1 MLSLFWTQFWALFN
15 KNWIVLWKHPV
26 LNVLRCLLLP
36 IAYGVFLAVAQLFL
50 VKPNN
55 YGLGTLRP
63 IRNLAGEFDG
73 SAVLVWVDLANG
85 TSPSPTDIMSIVT
98 RDFSE
103 RQLSAVRRVDS
114 VQELAAE
121 CRPNFNGFSQ
131 CFAGLE
137 FNGLLPGNGINY
149 TIRADAGLLF
159 IDVENNSDFEIRL
172 LPLQMAVDKA
182 IIQVTTGTE
191 VPNIP
196 RELPFSQ
203 ETNEEQDTRIRLSYI
218 RGLRSLLVLALFVCY
233 IGIVYQLP
241 GAFAGER
248 ADLSTAHLKAM
259 GLLDS
264 ARIISWH
271 FSVSLAYLP
280 AWIVVSIIWHYRVFS
295 GTNVGLILVVHLL
308 LGLSL
313 ASWSFFT
320 AAPFGRSPQLAAVF
334 STFLAI
340 ILAIVAL
347 VLNSLSTGGAVI
359 FTIIFPPGFYIF
371 VIRAICGFESNMI
384 PTPLLRGDPDN
395 NLMILPLLIAAL
407 INIFLWPWLAVLL
420 ERRLYNARNDN
431 VRRSG
436 FFRRRKQPVLS
447 PPPEGVAIEIKNLE
461 KTFVSSSFG
470 FKKKRTTA
478 VANLSLTVPKNGI
491 FVLLGS
497 NGAGKSTSLSVVAGL
512 RGMTSGSVA
521 FEGGLARPPRGAL
534 GIVPQKNVLFPELT
548 CYQTIKVWAA
558 IKKSKNSPV
567 DEDLIQ
573 LLRDCDLGAKIH
585 ANAGSLSGGQKRK
598 LQLAIGLVG
607 GSDIVLV
614 DECTSGVDPLS
625 RRALWRTLISVREE
639 RTIIFTTHFLDEAD
653 LLADNIAVLAAPG
666 KLVAEGT
673 PVSLKH
679 QHGEGYGIQVTFE
692 KDSAPTHQENLLEE
706 LRTFSPQAYSTQLF
720 PGTLLYR
727 LASRESSAM
736 RDVLEFLDSA
746 SAEYKVDTYDVI
758 GPSIEDV
765 FLQLMRKNDPSSE
778 KHALDS
784 VDTVKSESEGSVMK
798 LTNSRPTNV
807 WKQAATIFYKRL
819 LVVRK
824 SWFTPLAM
832 LLVAVFG
839 SCIPLVFL
847 DNNRAP
853 ACGTPLR
860 NATSNSIYLPTS
872 PYLLYRSVNATG
884 DSRILTSPP
893 GLIDSLGP
901 STQTLP
907 VLDVPDQNTFLS
919 TISENYRNISLGGVS
934 MDLATGDAVFAWEAT
949 QPGIGSLTLLNL
961 ISNLHLN
968 QALNDTS
975 PSEFP
980 TLIQTSFGNFPLIVA
995 GTLSA
1000 LRWVAF
1006 FGATMAVFPAF
1017 AALYVSRERRTS
1029 VQAMQFSNGLSNPV
1043 GLWLG
1048 HLLFDIVPTT
1058 IASIVI
1064 VVVFAVA
1071 SNQFAGLGYLWL
1083 VLFLYGIAGVLL
1095 AYCGALIT
1103 SSPLAAFAAVAGYQV
1118 IIFVLYLA
1126 GYLLTLTY
1134 AKTSDADRII
1144 TTIHFAGSLSAPVT
1158 SMLRAGLVSI
1168 NMFSLLC
1175 DGNSPATSS
1184 SMGEIMRYGGPIL
1197 YLIIYAIVLFA
1208 VLVLTDSGSWT
1219 SLIRRK
1225 GKNHTVASHA
1235 HQSASNPESPIGSL
1249 LEVLGI
1255 TKTYDKRQVVDDV
1268 SLDIPRDTIYALL
1281 GPNGAGKTTTFNIIR
1296 GDVVPDC
1303 GDVFIQGT
1311 SVITHP
1317 RLARTR
1323 LGVCP
1328 QFSAIESELTVRE
1341 HLNVYGRLKGIHK
1354 KELAHNV
1361 DTLMRMTALTQYADR
1376 EAENLS
1382 GGNQRKLA
1390 LAIAITGNP
1399 SVVLIDEFSTGIDA
1413 KMKRE
1418 MWTTLRTVAV
1428 GKAVVITTHSME
1440 EASALANQVGIVD
1453 RLKLVEGTPKYLSS
1467 RYAQY
1472 QVHFSCRSRE
1482 DLVRAQNL
1490 MSQIPG
1496 ARMADDVA
1504 TRFEVPVSQDGSGLR
1519 LAQLFE
1525 MLRREDGI
1533 EEYSVEKAT
1542 LESIFLKVIREN
1554 RAEKL

>member
-1 MLSLFWTQFWALFN
+1 
-15 KNWIVLWKHPV
+15 
-26 LNVLRCLLLP
+26 
-36 IAYGVFLAVAQLFL
+36 
-50 VKPNN
+50 
-55 YGLGTLRP
+55 
-63 IRNLAGEFDG
+63 
-73 SAVLVWVDLANG
+73 
-85 TSPSPTDIMSIVT
+85 
-98 RDFSE
+98 
-103 RQLSAVRRVDS
+103 
-114 VQELAAE
+114 
-121 CRPNFNGFSQ
+121 
-131 CFAGLE
+131 
-137 FNGLLPGNGINY
+137 
-149 TIRADAGLLF
+149 
-159 IDVENNSDFEIRL
+159 
-172 LPLQMAVDKA
+172 
-182 IIQVTTGTE
+182 
-191 VPNIP
+191 
-196 RELPFSQ
+196 
-203 ETNEEQDTRIRLSYI
+203 
-218 RGLRSLLVLALFVCY
+218 
-233 IGIVYQLP
+233 
-241 GAFAGER
+241 
-248 ADLSTAHLKAM
+248 
-259 GLLDS
+259 
-264 ARIISWH
+264 
-271 FSVSLAYLP
+271 
-280 AWIVVSIIWHYRVFS
+280 
-295 GTNVGLILVVHLL
+295 
-308 LGLSL
+308 
-313 ASWSFFT
+313 
-320 AAPFGRSPQLAAVF
+320 
-334 STFLAI
+334 
-340 ILAIVAL
+340 
-347 VLNSLSTGGAVI
+347 
-359 FTIIFPPGFYIF
+359 
-371 VIRAICGFESNMI
+371 
-384 PTPLLRGDPDN
+384 
-395 NLMILPLLIAAL
+395 
-407 INIFLWPWLAVLL
+407 
-420 ERRLYNARNDN
+420 
-431 VRRSG
+431 
-436 FFRRRKQPVLS
+436 
-447 PPPEGVAIEIKNLE
+447 
-461 KTFVSSSFG
+461 
-470 FKKKRTTA
+470 
-478 VANLSLTVPKNGI
+478 
-491 FVLLGS
+491 
-497 NGAGKSTSLSVVAGL
+497 
-512 RGMTSGSVA
+512 
-521 FEGGLARPPRGAL
+521 
-534 GIVPQKNVLFPELT
+534 
-548 CYQTIKVWAA
+548 
-558 IKKSKNSPV
+558 
-567 DEDLIQ
+567 
-573 LLRDCDLGAKIH
+573 
-585 ANAGSLSGGQKRK
+585 
-598 LQLAIGLVG
+598 
-607 GSDIVLV
+607 
-614 DECTSGVDPLS
+614 
-625 RRALWRTLISVREE
+625 
-639 RTIIFTTHFLDEAD
+639 
-653 LLADNIAVLAAPG
+653 
-666 KLVAEGT
+666 
-673 PVSLKH
+673 
-679 QHGEGYGIQVTFE
+679 
-692 KDSAPTHQENLLEE
+692 
-706 LRTFSPQAYSTQLF
+706 
-720 PGTLLYR
+720 
-727 LASRESSAM
+727 
-736 RDVLEFLDSA
+736 
-746 SAEYKVDTYDVI
+746 
-758 GPSIEDV
+758 
-765 FLQLMRKNDPSSE
+765 
-778 KHALDS
+778 
-784 VDTVKSESEGSVMK
+784 
-798 LTNSRPTNV
+798 
-807 WKQAATIFYKRL
+807 
-819 LVVRK
+819 
-824 SWFTPLAM
+824 
-832 LLVAVFG
+832 
-839 SCIPLVFL
+839 
-847 DNNRAP
+847 
-853 ACGTPLR
+853 
-860 NATSNSIYLPTS
+860 
-872 PYLLYRSVNATG
+872 
-884 DSRILTSPP
+884 
-893 GLIDSLGP
+893 
-901 STQTLP
+901 
-907 VLDVPDQNTFLS
+907 
-919 TISENYRNISLGGVS
+919 
-934 MDLATGDAVFAWEAT
+934 
-949 QPGIGSLTLLNL
+949 
-961 ISNLHLN
+961 
-968 QALNDTS
+968 
-975 PSEFP
+975 
-980 TLIQTSFGNFPLIVA
+980 
-995 GTLSA
+995 
-1000 LRWVAF
+1000 
-1006 FGATMAVFPAF
+1006 MAVFPAF